1 MTDAPSPASGA
12 PLKLFNSLTRKLEEF
27 RPVHPGEARVYSC
40 GPTVYNY
47 PHIGNM
53 RAYVFADTLGRT
65 LSFKGYKLT
74 HVINITDVGHL
85 TDDADAGEDK
95 LEKAAAE
102 KAQSIWDIA
111 RHYTEAYW
119 ADVKA
124 LNIRQPAHWSIATD
138 YVPQMIEFA
147 KAIADKHCYELDS
160 GLYFNTK
167 TVPDYGRLARE
178 DDLLAEMQKLIQ
190 RQKAAKDIAGAKERI
205 DALRKLV
212 IDFIAVIDD
221 FYKRKSLKKYQSLR
235 AIWQVAAEA
244 SEDDFPAALQRS
256 LNESRAFFK
265 APRVEPVA
273 GKRNDE
279 DFAIWR
285 KTPAGET
292 RQMEWDSPWGRGA
305 PGWHLECS
313 VMSEALLGFPFD
325 IHTGGIDHREI
336 HHPNEIAQNQA
347 HSCSA
352 DSGARFWMHN
362 NFLVERSGKMSKSS
376 GEFLRLQ
383 LLIDKG
389 YHTLAYRLM
398 CLQAHYRSELE
409 FSWEG
414 LGAAL
419 TRLKRLVMAVEKLD
433 PPRNGEVASRSDDGG
448 GARPSAD
455 AAQDRPPPPPASPIP
470 LPVPGRIAD
479 LLAKFDAAMSDD
491 LNTPVA
497 LTLLE
502 EAAAMKKVDADQKR
516 AALAAMDAVLGL
528 NILSLSR
535 ADLRIRPRA
544 ATITEVEIEEILTR
558 RKEARAAKDFATS
571 DKLRDELI
579 AAGVEVMDG
588 DPLGWDWRLEA

>member
-1 MTDAPSPASGA
+1 MTDTPPKNE
-12 PLKLFNSLTRKLEEF
+12 LRLFNSLTRQLETF
-27 RPVHPGEARVYSC
+27 TPVHPGEARVYTC

-53 RAYVFADTLGRT
+53 RAYVFADVLGRV
-65 LSFKGYKLT
+65 LSWKGYQLT

-119 ADVKA
+119 ADIEA
-124 LNIRQPAHWSIATD
+124 LNIRQPSEWTVATD
-138 YVPQMIEFA
+138 YVPQMIAFA
-147 KAIADKHCYELDS
+147 EGIADKHCYELES
-160 GLYFNTK
+160 GLYFDVS
-167 TVPDYGRLARE
+167 TVADYGRLARARTDE
-178 DDLLAEMQKLIQ
+178 GES
-190 RQKAAKDIAGAKERI
+190 RI
-205 DALRKLV
+205 D
-212 IDFIAVIDD
+212 
-221 FYKRKSLKKYQSLR
+221 
-235 AIWQVAAEA
+235 
-244 SEDDFPAALQRS
+244 
-256 LNESRAFFK
+256 
-265 APRVEPVA
+265 PVD
-273 GKRNDE
+273 GKRNAA

-285 KTPAGET
+285 KTPRGET

-313 VMSEALLGFPFD
+313 VMSGAVLGFPFD

-347 HSCSA
+347 HCHSDA
-352 DSGARFWMHN
+352 SGANIWMHN

-389 YHTLAYRLM
+389 YHPLAYRML

-419 TRLKRLVMAVEKLD
+419 VRLKRLVMAVERARVSAETLPTAYD
-433 PPRNGEVASRSDDGG
+433 LHWERNW
-448 GARPSAD
+448 
-455 AAQDRPPPPPASPIP
+455 
-470 LPVPGRIAD
+470 
-479 LLAKFDAAMSDD
+479 LAVIDQGVSDD
-491 LNTPVA
+491 LSTIELLLHLDELLSINTLNPHEV
-497 LTLLE
+497 LVMSGRIDE
-502 EAAAMKKVDADQKR
+502 
-516 AALAAMDAVLGL
+516 VLGL
-528 NILSLSR
+528 GILSMKR
-535 ADLRIRPRA
+535 ADLRIRPKS
-544 ATITEVEIEEILTR
+544 ATITEAEIEAALTR

-571 DKLRDELI
+571 DAIRDELT
-579 AAGVEVMDG
+579 AQGVEVMDG
-588 DPLGWDWRLEA
+588 DPLGWEWRLG